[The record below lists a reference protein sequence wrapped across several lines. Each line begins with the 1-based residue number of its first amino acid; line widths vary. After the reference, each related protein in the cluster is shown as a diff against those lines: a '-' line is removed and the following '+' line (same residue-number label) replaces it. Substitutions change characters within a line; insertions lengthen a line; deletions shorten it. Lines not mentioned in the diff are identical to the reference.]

1 MRPSAPHPVT
11 AASTVLQLALSTE
24 RAALPLQGRRSFLSR
39 ILGR

>member
-1 MRPSAPHPVT
+1 MRPSVPQPLA
-11 AASTVLQLALSTE
+11 AASAVLQLALSTE